1 MRIKILITG
10 LKIFLAEKRIKGC
23 KVLSRR
29 KAREFA
35 FKVLYQVDQVNAEPQ
50 AAFQYLLKNQ
60 SLAEKDRQFSW
71 DLIQGC
77 LKNID
82 DIDKKLSLYAR
93 DCNIKRIPPVERSIM
108 RVAGYEILYMDN
120 SQSAIAIDE
129 AIEISKRYG
138 DQGLTSL
145 VNAILDKIMGETK

>member
-1 MRIKILITG
+1 
-10 LKIFLAEKRIKGC
+10 
-23 KVLSRR
+23 
-29 KAREFA
+29 
-35 FKVLYQVDQVNAEPQ
+35 
-50 AAFQYLLKNQ
+50 
-60 SLAEKDRQFSW
+60 
-71 DLIQGC
+71 
-77 LKNID
+77 
-82 DIDKKLSLYAR
+82 
-93 DCNIKRIPPVERSIM
+93 M